1 LEKYVVIWFII
12 AFVLSCSLGYYQYYY
27 RVKKPTKVNFLLVI
41 IRSLVFFLLM
51 LVLLN
56 PSITKES
63 IINQKAKLSVLVD
76 NSSSITFFKKDSLVH
91 AILQNFKTHKKL
103 NKRFDIN
110 YYSFGNLFQQ
120 SDSFSFDENQTDIS
134 MPLERISKIQKN
146 ASNAIVLLSDGNQ
159 TIGNDYEYTSIK
171 DPVFPIVIGDT
182 TEYQDVKIAQI
193 NVNRYSFIN
202 NQFPIE
208 SILQYEGTQTIKLRY
223 SLENNGKIIFSE
235 RINFSEKNNSH
246 ILKTFIKATKEGTNF
261 FTSKIE
267 YLENEKNIVNNS
279 KNFSV
284 EVIDKQS
291 EVLIISSFYHPD
303 LGALKKAIESD
314 KQRKVTIKIVDNKN
328 IQLNKYQLVVLYQ
341 PNNKFNIII
350 DQLNSNKSS
359 FMLITGSKTDWL
371 FLNNKS
377 LGINKKNINQL
388 ENYTARFYN
397 GFLNFSQKNIGFENF
412 PPMIDYYG
420 ETTVSI
426 PHQTLLYQNI
436 NGFSSQNPLLA
447 TANHNNQKKVFLFG
461 EGLWKWR
468 SSSFLKNNS
477 FQYFDEFIGNLVQYA
492 SNKKIRNRLD
502 LDITSFYNAN
512 SSIQIGAFYVD
523 ENYRFDDR
531 ATILFTIK
539 NKNKNS
545 KKKKTFP
552 FSLSGSS
559 YQLELTSLEAGEYEY
574 TIEVDGQNIS
584 KKGTFKVNEFLVEE
598 QFTNANSYKL
608 ELLAQKTN
616 GKLYFE
622 DKHRL
627 VIDDLVTDNRFS
639 TIQKSKKTIDKLVN
653 WQWIMLLI
661 IGLLSLEWF
670 IRKYIGK
677 I

>member
-1 LEKYVVIWFII
+1 
-12 AFVLSCSLGYYQYYY
+12 
-27 RVKKPTKVNFLLVI
+27 
-41 IRSLVFFLLM
+41 M

-159 TIGNDYEYTSIK
+159 TIGNDYQYTSLK

-202 NQFPIE
+202 NQFPVE
-208 SILQYEGTQTIKLRY
+208 SILQYEGKQTIKLRY
-223 SLENNGKIIFSE
+223 SLENNGKIIFSK

-261 FTSKIE
+261 FTSKVE

-291 EVLIISSFYHPD
+291 EVLLISSFYHPD

-314 KQRKVTIKIVDNKN
+314 KQRKVIIKIVDDKKN
-328 IQLNKYQLVVLYQ
+328 QLTNYQLVVLYQ
-341 PNNKFNIII
+341 PNKKFNTIIN
-350 DQLNSNKSS
+350 QLNSSKSS
-359 FMLITGSKTDWL
+359 FMLITGSKTDWS

-388 ENYTARFYN
+388 ENYSARFHN
-397 GFLNFSQKNIGFENF
+397 GFLNFSQKNIDFENF
-412 PPMIDYYG
+412 PPLIDYYG

-436 NGFSSQNPLLA
+436 NGYNSQNPLLI
-447 TANHNNQKKVFLFG
+447 TANQNNQKKVFLFG

-468 SSSFLKNNS
+468 SSSFMKKNS
-477 FQYFDEFIGNLVQYA
+477 FQNFDEFIGNLIQYS

-502 LDITSFYNAN
+502 LDISSFYNAN

-523 ENYRFDDR
+523 ENYQFDDR
-531 ATILFTIK
+531 ATLLFTIK
-539 NKNKNS
+539 NKDSKNK
-545 KKKKTFP
+545 KIFP
-552 FSLSGSS
+552 FSLSGTS

-608 ELLAQKTN
+608 ELLAQKTA
-616 GKLYFE
+616 GKLYSE

-639 TIQKSKKTIDKLVN
+639 TIQKSKKSIDKLVN

>member
-1 LEKYVVIWFII
+1 MEKYSAIWFFI
-12 AFVLSCSLGYYQYYY
+12 AFVLSGSLGYYQYYY
-27 RVKKPTKVNFLLVI
+27 RVKKLTKVSFLLVI

-159 TIGNDYEYTSIK
+159 TIGNDYQYTSIK
-171 DPVFPIVIGDT
+171 DPVFPVVIGDT
-182 TEYQDVKIAQI
+182 TKYQDVKIAQI

-202 NQFPIE
+202 NQFPVE

-246 ILKTFIKATKEGTNF
+246 ILKTFIKASKEGTNF

-267 YLENEKNIVNNS
+267 YLENEKNVVNNS

-291 EVLIISSFYHPD
+291 EILIVSSFYHPD

-314 KQRKVTIKIVDNKN
+314 KQRKVTIRIVDNKN
-328 IQLNKYQLVVLYQ
+328 IQLNNYQLVVLYQ

-388 ENYTARFYN
+388 ENYSARFYN

-412 PPMIDYYG
+412 PPLIDYYG

-426 PHQTLLYQNI
+426 PHQTLLYQSI

-468 SSSFLKNNS
+468 SSSFLKNDS

-523 ENYRFDDR
+523 ENYQFDDR

-539 NKNKNS
+539 NKNS
-545 KKKKTFP
+545 KKKQTFP

-574 TIEVDGQNIS
+574 TIEVDGRNIS

-608 ELLAQKTN
+608 ELLAQKTA

-622 DKHRL
+622 DKYRL
-627 VIDDLVTDNRFS
+627 VIDDLTNDTRFS

-653 WQWIMLLI
+653 WQWLMLLI

>member
-1 LEKYVVIWFII
+1 MEKYVVIWFII

-27 RVKKPTKVNFLLVI
+27 RVKKLTKVSFLLVI

-51 LVLLN
+51 LVILN

-159 TIGNDYEYTSIK
+159 TIGNDYQYTSIK
-171 DPVFPIVIGDT
+171 DPVFPVVIGDT
-182 TEYQDVKIAQI
+182 TKYQDVKIAQI

-202 NQFPIE
+202 NQFPVE

-246 ILKTFIKATKEGTNF
+246 ILKTFIKASKEGTNL

-267 YLENEKNIVNNS
+267 YLENEKNVVNNS

-291 EVLIISSFYHPD
+291 EILIVSSFYHPD

-314 KQRKVTIKIVDNKN
+314 KQRKVTIRIVDNKN
-328 IQLNKYQLVVLYQ
+328 IQLNNYQLVVLYQ

-388 ENYTARFYN
+388 ENYSARFYN

-426 PHQTLLYQNI
+426 PHQTLLYQSI

-461 EGLWKWR
+461 EGIWKWR
-468 SSSFLKNNS
+468 SSSFLKNDS

-523 ENYRFDDR
+523 ENYQFDDR

-539 NKNKNS
+539 NKNS
-545 KKKKTFP
+545 KKKQTFP

-574 TIEVDGQNIS
+574 TIEVDGRNIS

-608 ELLAQKTN
+608 ELLAQKTA

-622 DKHRL
+622 DKYRL
-627 VIDDLVTDNRFS
+627 VIDDLTNDTRFS

-653 WQWIMLLI
+653 WQWLMLLI

>member
-1 LEKYVVIWFII
+1 MEKYSVIWFFI
-12 AFVLSCSLGYYQYYY
+12 AFVLSGSLGYYQYYY
-27 RVKKPTKVNFLLVI
+27 RVKKPTKVSFLLVI

-159 TIGNDYEYTSIK
+159 TIGNDYQYTSLK

-182 TEYQDVKIAQI
+182 TKYQDVKIAQI

-202 NQFPIE
+202 NQFPVE

-223 SLENNGKIIFSE
+223 SLENNGKVIFSK

-246 ILKTFIKATKEGTNF
+246 ILKTFIKASKEGTNF

-267 YLENEKNIVNNS
+267 YLENEKNVVNNS

-291 EVLIISSFYHPD
+291 EILIVSSFYHPD

-314 KQRKVTIKIVDNKN
+314 KQRKVTIKIVDNEN
-328 IQLNKYQLVVLYQ
+328 IQLNKYQLVVMYQ
-341 PNNKFNIII
+341 PNNKFNFII

-388 ENYTARFYN
+388 ENYSARFYN

-426 PHQTLLYQNI
+426 PHQTLLYQSI

-461 EGLWKWR
+461 EGIWKWR

-502 LDITSFYNAN
+502 LDITPYYNAN

-523 ENYRFDDR
+523 ENYQFDDR
-531 ATILFTIK
+531 ATLLFTIK
-539 NKNKNS
+539 NKDSKNK
-545 KKKKTFP
+545 KIFP
-552 FSLSGSS
+552 FSLSGTS

-584 KKGTFKVNEFLVEE
+584 KKGTFKVKEFLVEE
-598 QFTNANSYKL
+598 QFTNANSSKL
-608 ELLAQKTN
+608 ELLAQKTT

-639 TIQKSKKTIDKLVN
+639 TIQKSKKSIDKLVN

>member
-1 LEKYVVIWFII
+1 MEKYVVIWFII

-27 RVKKPTKVNFLLVI
+27 RVKKPTKVSFLLVI

-51 LVLLN
+51 LVILN

-159 TIGNDYEYTSIK
+159 TIGNDYQYTSIK
-171 DPVFPIVIGDT
+171 DPVFPVVIGDT
-182 TEYQDVKIAQI
+182 TKFQDVKIAQI

-202 NQFPIE
+202 NQFPVE

-246 ILKTFIKATKEGTNF
+246 ILKTFIKASKEGTNF

-267 YLENEKNIVNNS
+267 YLENEKNVVNNS

-291 EVLIISSFYHPD
+291 EILIVSSFYHPD

-314 KQRKVTIKIVDNKN
+314 KQRKVTIRIVDNKN
-328 IQLNKYQLVVLYQ
+328 IQLNNYQLVVLYQ

-388 ENYTARFYN
+388 ENYSARFYN

-426 PHQTLLYQNI
+426 PHQTLLYQSI

-461 EGLWKWR
+461 EGIWKWR
-468 SSSFLKNNS
+468 SSSFLKNDS

-523 ENYRFDDR
+523 ENYQFDDR

-539 NKNKNS
+539 NKNS
-545 KKKKTFP
+545 KKKQTFP

-574 TIEVDGQNIS
+574 TIEVDGRNIS

-608 ELLAQKTN
+608 ELLAQKTA

-622 DKHRL
+622 DKYRL
-627 VIDDLVTDNRFS
+627 VIDDLTNDTRFS

-653 WQWIMLLI
+653 WQWLMLLI

>member
-1 LEKYVVIWFII
+1 
-12 AFVLSCSLGYYQYYY
+12 
-27 RVKKPTKVNFLLVI
+27 
-41 IRSLVFFLLM
+41 M

-159 TIGNDYEYTSIK
+159 TIGNDYQYTSIK
-171 DPVFPIVIGDT
+171 DPIFPVVIGDT
-182 TEYQDVKIAQI
+182 TKFQDVKIAQI

-202 NQFPIE
+202 NQFPVE

-246 ILKTFIKATKEGTNF
+246 ILKTFIKASKEGTNF

-267 YLENEKNIVNNS
+267 YLENEKNVVNNS

-291 EVLIISSFYHPD
+291 EILIVSSFYHPD

-388 ENYTARFYN
+388 ENYSARFYN

-412 PPMIDYYG
+412 PPLIDYYG

-426 PHQTLLYQNI
+426 PHQTLLYQSI

-461 EGLWKWR
+461 EGIWKWR

-523 ENYRFDDR
+523 ENYQFDDR

-539 NKNKNS
+539 NKNS
-545 KKKKTFP
+545 KKKQTFP

-608 ELLAQKTN
+608 ELLAQKTA

-622 DKHRL
+622 DKYRL
-627 VIDDLVTDNRFS
+627 VIDDLTNDTRFS

-653 WQWIMLLI
+653 WQWLMLLI

>member
-1 LEKYVVIWFII
+1 MEKYSVIWFII

-56 PSITKES
+56 TSITKES

-159 TIGNDYEYTSIK
+159 TIGNDYQYTSLK

-202 NQFPIE
+202 NQFPVE

-223 SLENNGKIIFSE
+223 SLENNGKIIFSK

-261 FTSKIE
+261 FTSKVE

-291 EVLIISSFYHPD
+291 EVLLISSFYHPD

-350 DQLNSNKSS
+350 DQLNSSKSS

-388 ENYTARFYN
+388 ENYSARFYN

-426 PHQTLLYQNI
+426 PHQTLLYQSI

-461 EGLWKWR
+461 EGIWKWR

-502 LDITSFYNAN
+502 LDITPYYNAN

-523 ENYRFDDR
+523 ENYQFDDR
-531 ATILFTIK
+531 ATLLFTIK
-539 NKNKNS
+539 NKDSKNK
-545 KKKKTFP
+545 KIFP
-552 FSLSGSS
+552 FSLSGTS

-584 KKGTFKVNEFLVEE
+584 KKGTFKVKEFLVEE
-598 QFTNANSYKL
+598 QFTNANSSKL
-608 ELLAQKTN
+608 ELLAQKTT

-627 VIDDLVTDNRFS
+627 VINDLVTDNRFS
-639 TIQKSKKTIDKLVN
+639 TIQKSKKSIDKLVN

>member
-1 LEKYVVIWFII
+1 MEKYSAIWFFI
-12 AFVLSCSLGYYQYYY
+12 AFVLSGSLGYYQYYY
-27 RVKKPTKVNFLLVI
+27 RVKKLTKVSFLLVI

-146 ASNAIVLLSDGNQ
+146 ASNTIVLLSDGNQ
-159 TIGNDYEYTSIK
+159 TIGNDYQYTSIK
-171 DPVFPIVIGDT
+171 DPVFPVVIGDT
-182 TEYQDVKIAQI
+182 TKYQDVKIAQI

-202 NQFPIE
+202 NQFPVE

-246 ILKTFIKATKEGTNF
+246 ILKTFIKASKEGTNF

-267 YLENEKNIVNNS
+267 YLENEKNVVNNS

-291 EVLIISSFYHPD
+291 EILIVSSFYHPD

-314 KQRKVTIKIVDNKN
+314 KQRKVTIRIVDNKN
-328 IQLNKYQLVVLYQ
+328 IQLNNYQLVVLYQ

-388 ENYTARFYN
+388 ENYSARFYN
-397 GFLNFSQKNIGFENF
+397 GFLNFSQKNIGFENL

-426 PHQTLLYQNI
+426 PHQTLLYQSI
-436 NGFSSQNPLLA
+436 KGFSSQNPLLA

-468 SSSFLKNNS
+468 SSSFLKNDS

-502 LDITSFYNAN
+502 LDINSFYNAN

-523 ENYRFDDR
+523 ENYQFDDR

-539 NKNKNS
+539 NKNS
-545 KKKKTFP
+545 KKKQTFP

-574 TIEVDGQNIS
+574 TIEVDGRNIS

-608 ELLAQKTN
+608 ELLAQKTA

-622 DKHRL
+622 DKYRL
-627 VIDDLVTDNRFS
+627 VIDDLTNDTRFS

-653 WQWIMLLI
+653 WQWLMLLI

>member
-1 LEKYVVIWFII
+1 MEKYVVIWFII

-51 LVLLN
+51 LALLN

-182 TEYQDVKIAQI
+182 TKFQDVKIAQI

-303 LGALKKAIESD
+303 LGALKKAIESY

-539 NKNKNS
+539 NKNS

>member
-1 LEKYVVIWFII
+1 MEKYSAIWFFI
-12 AFVLSCSLGYYQYYY
+12 AFVLSGSLGYYQYYY
-27 RVKKPTKVNFLLVI
+27 RVKKLTKVSFLLVI

-159 TIGNDYEYTSIK
+159 TIGNDYQYTSIK
-171 DPVFPIVIGDT
+171 DPVFPVVIGDT
-182 TEYQDVKIAQI
+182 TKYQDVKIAQI

-202 NQFPIE
+202 NQFPVE

-246 ILKTFIKATKEGTNF
+246 ILKTFIKASKEGTNF

-267 YLENEKNIVNNS
+267 YLENEKNVVNNS

-291 EVLIISSFYHPD
+291 EILIVSSFYHPD

-314 KQRKVTIKIVDNKN
+314 KQRKVTIRIVDNKN
-328 IQLNKYQLVVLYQ
+328 IQLNNYQLVVLYQ

-388 ENYTARFYN
+388 ENYSARFYN
-397 GFLNFSQKNIGFENF
+397 GFLNFSQKNIGFENL

-426 PHQTLLYQNI
+426 PHQTLLYQSI

-523 ENYRFDDR
+523 ENYQFDDR

-539 NKNKNS
+539 NKNS
-545 KKKKTFP
+545 KKKQTFP

-574 TIEVDGQNIS
+574 TIKVDGQNIS

-608 ELLAQKTN
+608 ELLAQKTA

-622 DKHRL
+622 DKYRL
-627 VIDDLVTDNRFS
+627 VIDDLTNDTRFS

-653 WQWIMLLI
+653 WQWLMLLI

>member
-1 LEKYVVIWFII
+1 MEKYSVIWFFI
-12 AFVLSCSLGYYQYYY
+12 AFVLSGSLGYYQYYY
-27 RVKKPTKVNFLLVI
+27 RVKKLTKVSFLLVI
-41 IRSLVFFLLM
+41 IRSLVFFLLI
-51 LVLLN
+51 LLFLN

-63 IINQKAKLSVLVD
+63 IINQKAKLSILVD
-76 NSSSITFFKKDSLVH
+76 NSSSIRFFKKDSLVH

-134 MPLERISKIQKN
+134 MPLERIYKIQKN
-146 ASNAIVLLSDGNQ
+146 TSNAIVLLSDGNQ
-159 TIGNDYEYTSIK
+159 TIGNDYQYTSLK

-223 SLENNGKIIFSE
+223 SLENNGKIIFSK

-291 EVLIISSFYHPD
+291 EVLLISSFYHPD

-328 IQLNKYQLVVLYQ
+328 IQLNKYQLVVMYQ
-341 PNNKFNIII
+341 PNNKFNNII

-388 ENYTARFYN
+388 ENYSARFYN

-426 PHQTLLYQNI
+426 PHQTLLYQSI

-461 EGLWKWR
+461 EGIWKWR

-502 LDITSFYNAN
+502 LDIASFYNAN

-523 ENYRFDDR
+523 ENYQFDDR

-539 NKNKNS
+539 NKNS
-545 KKKKTFP
+545 KKKQTFP
-552 FSLSGSS
+552 FSLSGTS

-574 TIEVDGQNIS
+574 TIKVDEQNIS
-584 KKGTFKVNEFLVEE
+584 KKGTFKINEFLIEE
-598 QFTNANSYKL
+598 QFTNANSSKL
-608 ELLAQKTN
+608 DLLAQKTA

-622 DKHRL
+622 DKYRL
-627 VIDDLVTDNRFS
+627 VIDDLINDNRFS
-639 TIQKSKKTIDKLVN
+639 TIQKSKKIIDELVN
-653 WQWIMLLI
+653 WQWLTLLI

>member
-1 LEKYVVIWFII
+1 
-12 AFVLSCSLGYYQYYY
+12 
-27 RVKKPTKVNFLLVI
+27 
-41 IRSLVFFLLM
+41 M

-63 IINQKAKLSVLVD
+63 IINQKAKLSILVD

-159 TIGNDYEYTSIK
+159 TIGNDYQYTSIK
-171 DPVFPIVIGDT
+171 DPVFPVVIGDT
-182 TEYQDVKIAQI
+182 TKYQDVKIAQI

-202 NQFPIE
+202 NQFPVE

-246 ILKTFIKATKEGTNF
+246 ILKTFIKASKEGTNF

-267 YLENEKNIVNNS
+267 YLENEKNVVNNS

-291 EVLIISSFYHPD
+291 EILIVSSFYHPD

-314 KQRKVTIKIVDNKN
+314 KQRKVTIRIVDNKN
-328 IQLNKYQLVVLYQ
+328 IQLNNYQLVVLYQ

-388 ENYTARFYN
+388 ENYSARFYN
-397 GFLNFSQKNIGFENF
+397 GFLNFSQKNIGFENL

-426 PHQTLLYQNI
+426 PHQTLLYQSI

-468 SSSFLKNNS
+468 SSSFLKNDS

-502 LDITSFYNAN
+502 LDINSFYNAN

-523 ENYRFDDR
+523 ENYQFDDR

-539 NKNKNS
+539 NKNS
-545 KKKKTFP
+545 KKKQTFP

-574 TIEVDGQNIS
+574 TIEVDGRNIS

-608 ELLAQKTN
+608 ELLAQKTA

-622 DKHRL
+622 DKYRL
-627 VIDDLVTDNRFS
+627 VIDDLTNDTRFS

-653 WQWIMLLI
+653 WQWLMLLI

>member
-1 LEKYVVIWFII
+1 MEKYSAIWFFI
-12 AFVLSCSLGYYQYYY
+12 AFVLSGSLGYYQYYY
-27 RVKKPTKVNFLLVI
+27 RVKKLTKVSFLLVI

-91 AILQNFKTHKKL
+91 ALLQNFKTHKKL

-159 TIGNDYEYTSIK
+159 TIGNDYQYTSIK
-171 DPVFPIVIGDT
+171 DPVFPVVIGDT
-182 TEYQDVKIAQI
+182 TKYQDVKIAQI

-202 NQFPIE
+202 NQFPVE

-246 ILKTFIKATKEGTNF
+246 ILKTFIKASKEGTNF

-267 YLENEKNIVNNS
+267 YLENEKNVVNNS

-291 EVLIISSFYHPD
+291 EILIVSSFYHPD

-314 KQRKVTIKIVDNKN
+314 KQRKVTIRIVDNKN
-328 IQLNKYQLVVLYQ
+328 IQLNNYQLVVLYQ

-388 ENYTARFYN
+388 ENYSARFYN
-397 GFLNFSQKNIGFENF
+397 GFLNFSQKNIGFENL
-412 PPMIDYYG
+412 PPLIDYYG

-426 PHQTLLYQNI
+426 PHQTLLYQSI

-468 SSSFLKNNS
+468 SSSFLKNDS

-502 LDITSFYNAN
+502 LDINSFYNAN

-523 ENYRFDDR
+523 ENYQFDDR

-539 NKNKNS
+539 NKNS
-545 KKKKTFP
+545 KKKQTFP

-574 TIEVDGQNIS
+574 TIEVDGRNIS

-608 ELLAQKTN
+608 ELLAQKTA

-622 DKHRL
+622 DKYRL
-627 VIDDLVTDNRFS
+627 VIDDLTNDTRFS

-653 WQWIMLLI
+653 WQWLMLLI

>member
-1 LEKYVVIWFII
+1 MEKYSAIWFFI
-12 AFVLSCSLGYYQYYY
+12 AFVLSGSLGYYQYYY
-27 RVKKPTKVNFLLVI
+27 RVKKLTKVSFLLVI

-110 YYSFGNLFQQ
+110 YYSFGDLFQQ

-159 TIGNDYEYTSIK
+159 TIGNDYQYTSIK
-171 DPVFPIVIGDT
+171 DPIFPVVIGDT
-182 TEYQDVKIAQI
+182 TKFQDVKIAQI

-202 NQFPIE
+202 NQFPVE

-246 ILKTFIKATKEGTNF
+246 ILKTFIKASKEGTNF

-291 EVLIISSFYHPD
+291 EILIVSSFYHPD
-303 LGALKKAIESD
+303 LGALKKSIESD
-314 KQRKVTIKIVDNKN
+314 KQRKVTIRIVDNKN
-328 IQLNKYQLVVLYQ
+328 IQLNNYQLVVLYQ

-388 ENYTARFYN
+388 ENYSARFYN

-412 PPMIDYYG
+412 PPLIDYYG

-426 PHQTLLYQNI
+426 PHQTLLYQSI

-461 EGLWKWR
+461 EGIWKWR
-468 SSSFLKNNS
+468 SSSFLKNDS

-523 ENYRFDDR
+523 ENYQFDDR

-539 NKNKNS
+539 NKNS
-545 KKKKTFP
+545 KKKQTFP

-574 TIEVDGQNIS
+574 TIEVDGRNIS

-608 ELLAQKTN
+608 ELLAQKTA

-622 DKHRL
+622 DKYRL
-627 VIDDLVTDNRFS
+627 VIDDLTNDTRFS

-653 WQWIMLLI
+653 WQWLMLLI

>member
-1 LEKYVVIWFII
+1 
-12 AFVLSCSLGYYQYYY
+12 
-27 RVKKPTKVNFLLVI
+27 
-41 IRSLVFFLLM
+41 M

-56 PSITKES
+56 PSIAKKTL
-63 IINQKAKLSVLVD
+63 INQKVKLSVLVD

-159 TIGNDYEYTSIK
+159 TIGNDYQYTSLK
-171 DPVFPIVIGDT
+171 DPVFSIVIGDT

-202 NQFPIE
+202 NQFPVE

-223 SLENNGKIIFSE
+223 SLENNGKIIFSKL
-235 RINFSEKNNSH
+235 INFSEKNNSH

-291 EVLIISSFYHPD
+291 EILIISSFYHPD

-328 IQLNKYQLVVLYQ
+328 IQLNKYQLVILYQ

-359 FMLITGSKTDWL
+359 FMLITGSKTDWS

-377 LGINKKNINQL
+377 LGFNKKNINQL
-388 ENYTARFYN
+388 ENYSARFYN

-420 ETTVSI
+420 ETTISI
-426 PHQTLLYQNI
+426 PHQTLLYQSI

-461 EGLWKWR
+461 EGIWKWR

-523 ENYRFDDR
+523 ENYQFDDR

-539 NKNKNS
+539 NKNS
-545 KKKKTFP
+545 KKKQTFP

-608 ELLAQKTN
+608 ELLAQKTA

-622 DKHRL
+622 DKYRL
-627 VIDDLVTDNRFS
+627 VIDDLINDTRFS
-639 TIQKSKKTIDKLVN
+639 TIKKSKKSIDKLVN
-653 WQWIMLLI
+653 WQWLMLLI

>member
-1 LEKYVVIWFII
+1 MEKYSAIWFFI
-12 AFVLSCSLGYYQYYY
+12 AFVLSGSLGYYQYYY
-27 RVKKPTKVNFLLVI
+27 RVKKPTKVSFLLVI

-159 TIGNDYEYTSIK
+159 TIGNDYQYTSIK
-171 DPVFPIVIGDT
+171 DPVFPVVIGDT
-182 TEYQDVKIAQI
+182 TKFQDVKIAQI

-202 NQFPIE
+202 NQFPVE

-223 SLENNGKIIFSE
+223 SLENNGKIIFSKL
-235 RINFSEKNNSH
+235 INFSEKNNSH

-267 YLENEKNIVNNS
+267 YLENEKNVVNNS

-291 EVLIISSFYHPD
+291 EILIVSSFYHPD

-314 KQRKVTIKIVDNKN
+314 KQRKVTIRIVDNKN
-328 IQLNKYQLVVLYQ
+328 IQLNNYQLVVLYQ

-388 ENYTARFYN
+388 ENYSARFYN

-412 PPMIDYYG
+412 PPLIDYYG

-426 PHQTLLYQNI
+426 PHQTLLYQSI

-461 EGLWKWR
+461 EGIWKWR

-523 ENYRFDDR
+523 ENYQFDDR

-539 NKNKNS
+539 NKNS
-545 KKKKTFP
+545 KKKQTFP

-608 ELLAQKTN
+608 ELLAQKTA

-622 DKHRL
+622 DKYRL
-627 VIDDLVTDNRFS
+627 VIDDLTNDTRFS

-653 WQWIMLLI
+653 WQWLMLLI

>member
-1 LEKYVVIWFII
+1 MEKYVVIWFII

-27 RVKKPTKVNFLLVI
+27 RVKKPTKVSFLLVI

-51 LVLLN
+51 LVILN

-159 TIGNDYEYTSIK
+159 TIGNDYQYTSIK
-171 DPVFPIVIGDT
+171 DPVFPVVIGDT
-182 TEYQDVKIAQI
+182 TKFQDVKIAQI

-202 NQFPIE
+202 NQFPVE

-246 ILKTFIKATKEGTNF
+246 ILKTFIKASKEGTNL

-267 YLENEKNIVNNS
+267 YLENEKNVVNNS

-291 EVLIISSFYHPD
+291 EILIVSSFYHPD

-314 KQRKVTIKIVDNKN
+314 KQRKVTIRIVDNKN
-328 IQLNKYQLVVLYQ
+328 IQLNNYQLVVLYQ

-388 ENYTARFYN
+388 ENYSARFYN
-397 GFLNFSQKNIGFENF
+397 GFLNFSQKNIGFENS
-412 PPMIDYYG
+412 PPLIDYYG

-426 PHQTLLYQNI
+426 PHQTLLYQSI

-468 SSSFLKNNS
+468 SSSFLKNDS

-502 LDITSFYNAN
+502 LDISSSYNAN

-523 ENYRFDDR
+523 ENYQFDDR

-539 NKNKNS
+539 NKKSKN
-545 KKKKTFP
+545 KKTFP
-552 FSLSGSS
+552 FSLSGTS
-559 YQLELTSLEAGEYEY
+559 YQLELTSLEVGEYEY
-574 TIEVDGQNIS
+574 TIKVDQQNIS
-584 KKGTFKVNEFLVEE
+584 KKGTFKINEFLIEE
-598 QFTNANSYKL
+598 QFTNANSNKL
-608 ELLAQKTN
+608 DLLAQKTA

-622 DKHRL
+622 DKYRL
-627 VIDDLVTDNRFS
+627 VIDDLINDNRFS
-639 TIQKSKKTIDKLVN
+639 TIQKSKKIIDELVN
-653 WQWIMLLI
+653 WQWLMLLI

>member
-1 LEKYVVIWFII
+1 MEKYSAIWFFI
-12 AFVLSCSLGYYQYYY
+12 AFVLSGSLGYYQYYY
-27 RVKKPTKVNFLLVI
+27 RVKKLTKVSFLLVI

-159 TIGNDYEYTSIK
+159 TIGNDYQYTSIK
-171 DPVFPIVIGDT
+171 DPVFPVVIGDT
-182 TEYQDVKIAQI
+182 TKYQDVKIAQI

-202 NQFPIE
+202 NQFPVE

-246 ILKTFIKATKEGTNF
+246 ILKTFIKASKEGTNF

-267 YLENEKNIVNNS
+267 YLENEKNVVNNS

-291 EVLIISSFYHPD
+291 EILIVSSFYHPD

-314 KQRKVTIKIVDNKN
+314 KQRKVTIRIVDNKN
-328 IQLNKYQLVVLYQ
+328 IQLNNYQLVVLYQ

-388 ENYTARFYN
+388 ENYSARFYN
-397 GFLNFSQKNIGFENF
+397 GFLNFSQKNIGFENL

-426 PHQTLLYQNI
+426 PHQTLLYQSI

-468 SSSFLKNNS
+468 SSSFLKNDS

-502 LDITSFYNAN
+502 LDINSFYNAN

-523 ENYRFDDR
+523 ENYQFDDR

-539 NKNKNS
+539 NKNS
-545 KKKKTFP
+545 KKKQTFP

-574 TIEVDGQNIS
+574 TIEVDGRNIS
-584 KKGTFKVNEFLVEE
+584 KKGIFKVNEFLVEE

-608 ELLAQKTN
+608 ELLAQKTA

-622 DKHRL
+622 DKYRL
-627 VIDDLVTDNRFS
+627 VIDDLTNDTRFS

-653 WQWIMLLI
+653 WQWLMLLI

>member
-1 LEKYVVIWFII
+1 MEKYSAIWFFI
-12 AFVLSCSLGYYQYYY
+12 AFVLSGSLGYYQYYY
-27 RVKKPTKVNFLLVI
+27 RVRNSKKVSFLLVI

-51 LVLLN
+51 LVILN

-159 TIGNDYEYTSIK
+159 TIGNDYQYTSIK
-171 DPVFPIVIGDT
+171 DPVFPVVIGDT
-182 TEYQDVKIAQI
+182 TKFQDVKIAQI

-202 NQFPIE
+202 NQFPVE

-246 ILKTFIKATKEGTNF
+246 ILKTFIKASKEGTNL

-267 YLENEKNIVNNS
+267 YLENEKNVVNNS

-291 EVLIISSFYHPD
+291 EILIVSSFYHPD

-314 KQRKVTIKIVDNKN
+314 KQRKVTIRIVDNKN
-328 IQLNKYQLVVLYQ
+328 IQLNNYQLVVLYQ

-388 ENYTARFYN
+388 ENYSARFYN
-397 GFLNFSQKNIGFENF
+397 GFLNFSQKNIGFENS
-412 PPMIDYYG
+412 PPLIDYYG

-426 PHQTLLYQNI
+426 PHQTLLYQSI

-468 SSSFLKNNS
+468 SSSFLKNDS

-523 ENYRFDDR
+523 ENYQFDDR

-539 NKNKNS
+539 NKNS
-545 KKKKTFP
+545 KKKQTFP

-574 TIEVDGQNIS
+574 TIEVDGRNIS

-608 ELLAQKTN
+608 ELLAQKTA

-622 DKHRL
+622 DKYRL
-627 VIDDLVTDNRFS
+627 VIDDLTNDTRFS

-653 WQWIMLLI
+653 WQWLMLLI

>member
-1 LEKYVVIWFII
+1 LEKYSAIWFFI
-12 AFVLSCSLGYYQYYY
+12 AFVLSGSLGYYQYYY
-27 RVKKPTKVNFLLVI
+27 RVKKLTKFSFLLVI

-159 TIGNDYEYTSIK
+159 TIGNDYQYTSIK
-171 DPVFPIVIGDT
+171 DPVFPVVIGDT
-182 TEYQDVKIAQI
+182 TKYQDVKIAQI

-202 NQFPIE
+202 NQFPVE

-223 SLENNGKIIFSE
+223 SLENNGKVIFSK

-246 ILKTFIKATKEGTNF
+246 ILKTFIKASKEGTNF

-267 YLENEKNIVNNS
+267 YLENEKNVVNNS

-291 EVLIISSFYHPD
+291 EILIVSSFYHPD

-314 KQRKVTIKIVDNKN
+314 KQRKVTIRIVDNKN
-328 IQLNKYQLVVLYQ
+328 IQLNNYQLVVLYQ

-388 ENYTARFYN
+388 ENYSARFYN
-397 GFLNFSQKNIGFENF
+397 GFLNFSQKNIGFENL

-426 PHQTLLYQNI
+426 PHQTLLYQSI

-468 SSSFLKNNS
+468 SSSFLKNDS

-502 LDITSFYNAN
+502 LDINSFYNAN

-523 ENYRFDDR
+523 ENYQFDDR

-539 NKNKNS
+539 NKNS
-545 KKKKTFP
+545 KKKQTFP

-574 TIEVDGQNIS
+574 TIEVDGRNIS

-608 ELLAQKTN
+608 ELLAQKTA

-622 DKHRL
+622 DKYRL
-627 VIDDLVTDNRFS
+627 VIDDLTNDTRFS

-653 WQWIMLLI
+653 WQWLMLLI

>member
-1 LEKYVVIWFII
+1 MEKYSVIWFII

-27 RVKKPTKVNFLLVI
+27 RVKKLTKVNFLLVI

-56 PSITKES
+56 TSITKES

-103 NKRFDIN
+103 NKQFDIN

-146 ASNAIVLLSDGNQ
+146 TSNAIVLLSDGNQ
-159 TIGNDYEYTSIK
+159 TIGNDYQYTSLK

-202 NQFPIE
+202 NQFPVE

-223 SLENNGKIIFSE
+223 SLENNGKIIFSK
-235 RINFSEKNNSH
+235 RINFSKKNSSH

-291 EVLIISSFYHPD
+291 EVLLISSFYHPD

-314 KQRKVTIKIVDNKN
+314 KQRKVTIKIVDNEN
-328 IQLNKYQLVVLYQ
+328 IQLNKYQLVVMYQ
-341 PNNKFNIII
+341 PNNKFNFII

-388 ENYTARFYN
+388 ENYSARFYN

-426 PHQTLLYQNI
+426 PHQTLLYQSI

-461 EGLWKWR
+461 EGIWKWK
-468 SSSFLKNNS
+468 SSSFLKNDS

-502 LDITSFYNAN
+502 LDITPYYNAN

-523 ENYRFDDR
+523 ENYQFDDR
-531 ATILFTIK
+531 ATLLFTIK
-539 NKNKNS
+539 NKDSKNK
-545 KKKKTFP
+545 KIFP
-552 FSLSGSS
+552 FSLSGTS

-584 KKGTFKVNEFLVEE
+584 KKGTFKVKEFLVEE
-598 QFTNANSYKL
+598 QFTNANSSKL
-608 ELLAQKTN
+608 ELLAQKTT

-639 TIQKSKKTIDKLVN
+639 TIQKSKKSIDKLVN

>member
-1 LEKYVVIWFII
+1 MEKYSAIWFFI
-12 AFVLSCSLGYYQYYY
+12 AFVLSGSLGYYQYYY
-27 RVKKPTKVNFLLVI
+27 RVKKLTKVSFLLVI

-159 TIGNDYEYTSIK
+159 TIGNDYQYTSIK
-171 DPVFPIVIGDT
+171 DPVFPVVIGDT
-182 TEYQDVKIAQI
+182 TKYQDVKIAQI

-202 NQFPIE
+202 NQFPVE

-246 ILKTFIKATKEGTNF
+246 ILKTFIKASKEGTNF

-267 YLENEKNIVNNS
+267 YLENEKNVVNNS

-291 EVLIISSFYHPD
+291 EILIVSSFYHPD

-314 KQRKVTIKIVDNKN
+314 KQRKVTIRIVDDKN
-328 IQLNKYQLVVLYQ
+328 IQLNNYQLVVLYQ

-388 ENYTARFYN
+388 ENYSASFYN
-397 GFLNFSQKNIGFENF
+397 GFLNFSQKNIGFENL

-426 PHQTLLYQNI
+426 PHQTLLYQSI

-468 SSSFLKNNS
+468 SSSFLKNDS

-502 LDITSFYNAN
+502 LDINSFYNAN

-523 ENYRFDDR
+523 ENYQFDDR

-539 NKNKNS
+539 NKNS
-545 KKKKTFP
+545 KKKQTFP

-574 TIEVDGQNIS
+574 TIEVDGRNIS

-608 ELLAQKTN
+608 ELLAQKTA

-622 DKHRL
+622 DKYRL
-627 VIDDLVTDNRFS
+627 VIDDLTNDTRFS

-653 WQWIMLLI
+653 WQWLMLLI

>member
-1 LEKYVVIWFII
+1 MEKYSAIWFFI
-12 AFVLSCSLGYYQYYY
+12 AFVLSGSLGYYQYYY
-27 RVKKPTKVNFLLVI
+27 RVKKLTKVSFLLVI

-171 DPVFPIVIGDT
+171 DPVFPVVIGDT
-182 TEYQDVKIAQI
+182 TKYQDVKIAQI

-202 NQFPIE
+202 NQFPVE

-246 ILKTFIKATKEGTNF
+246 ILKTFIKASKEGTNF

-267 YLENEKNIVNNS
+267 YLENEKNVVNNS

-291 EVLIISSFYHPD
+291 EILIVSSFYHPD

-314 KQRKVTIKIVDNKN
+314 KQRKVTIRIVDNKN
-328 IQLNKYQLVVLYQ
+328 IQLNNYQLVVLYQ

-388 ENYTARFYN
+388 ENYSARFYN
-397 GFLNFSQKNIGFENF
+397 GFLNFSQKNIGFENL

-426 PHQTLLYQNI
+426 PHQTLLYQSI

-468 SSSFLKNNS
+468 SSSFLKNDS

-502 LDITSFYNAN
+502 LDINSFYNAN

-523 ENYRFDDR
+523 ENYQFDDR

-539 NKNKNS
+539 NKNS
-545 KKKKTFP
+545 KKKQTFP

-574 TIEVDGQNIS
+574 TIEVDGRNIS

-608 ELLAQKTN
+608 ELLAQKTA

-622 DKHRL
+622 DKYRL
-627 VIDDLVTDNRFS
+627 VIDDLTNDTRFS

-653 WQWIMLLI
+653 WQWLMLLI

>member
-1 LEKYVVIWFII
+1 MEKYVVIWFII

-27 RVKKPTKVNFLLVI
+27 RVKKPTKVSFLLVI

-159 TIGNDYEYTSIK
+159 TIGNDYQYTSIK
-171 DPVFPIVIGDT
+171 DPVFPVVIGDT
-182 TEYQDVKIAQI
+182 TKFQDVKIAQI

-202 NQFPIE
+202 NQFPVE

-246 ILKTFIKATKEGTNF
+246 ILKTFIKASKEGTNF

-267 YLENEKNIVNNS
+267 YLENEKNVVNNS

-291 EVLIISSFYHPD
+291 EILIVSSFYHPD

-314 KQRKVTIKIVDNKN
+314 KQRKVTIRIVDNKN
-328 IQLNKYQLVVLYQ
+328 IQLNNYQLVVLYQ

-388 ENYTARFYN
+388 ENYSARFYN

-412 PPMIDYYG
+412 PPLIDYYG

-426 PHQTLLYQNI
+426 PHQTLLYQSI

-468 SSSFLKNNS
+468 SSSFLKNDS

-523 ENYRFDDR
+523 ENYQFDDR

-539 NKNKNS
+539 NKNS
-545 KKKKTFP
+545 KKKQTFP

-608 ELLAQKTN
+608 ELLAQKTA

-622 DKHRL
+622 DKYRL
-627 VIDDLVTDNRFS
+627 VIDDLTNDTRFS

-653 WQWIMLLI
+653 WQWLMLLI

>member
-1 LEKYVVIWFII
+1 
-12 AFVLSCSLGYYQYYY
+12 
-27 RVKKPTKVNFLLVI
+27 
-41 IRSLVFFLLM
+41 M

-159 TIGNDYEYTSIK
+159 TIGNDYQYTSIK
-171 DPVFPIVIGDT
+171 DPIFPVVIGDT
-182 TEYQDVKIAQI
+182 TKYQDVKIAQI

-202 NQFPIE
+202 NQFPVE

-246 ILKTFIKATKEGTNF
+246 ILKTFIKASKEGTNF

-267 YLENEKNIVNNS
+267 YLENEKNVVNNS

-291 EVLIISSFYHPD
+291 EILIVSSFYHPD

-314 KQRKVTIKIVDNKN
+314 KQRKVTIRIVDNKN
-328 IQLNKYQLVVLYQ
+328 IQLNNYQLVVLYQ

-388 ENYTARFYN
+388 ENYSARFYN
-397 GFLNFSQKNIGFENF
+397 GFLNFSQKNIGFENL

-426 PHQTLLYQNI
+426 PHQTLLYQSI

-523 ENYRFDDR
+523 ENYQFDDR

-539 NKNKNS
+539 NKNS
-545 KKKKTFP
+545 KKKQTFP

-574 TIEVDGQNIS
+574 TIEVDGRNIS

-608 ELLAQKTN
+608 ELLAQKTA

-622 DKHRL
+622 DKYRL
-627 VIDDLVTDNRFS
+627 VIDDLTNDTRFS

-653 WQWIMLLI
+653 WQWLMLLI

>member
-1 LEKYVVIWFII
+1 MEKYSVIWFFI
-12 AFVLSCSLGYYQYYY
+12 AFVLSGSLGYYQYYY
-27 RVKKPTKVNFLLVI
+27 RVKKLTKVSFLLVI
-41 IRSLVFFLLM
+41 IRSLVFFLLI
-51 LVLLN
+51 LLFLN

-63 IINQKAKLSVLVD
+63 IINQKAKLSILVD
-76 NSSSITFFKKDSLVH
+76 NSSSIRFFKKDSLVH

-134 MPLERISKIQKN
+134 MPLERIYKIQKN
-146 ASNAIVLLSDGNQ
+146 TSNAIVLLSDGNQ
-159 TIGNDYEYTSIK
+159 TIGNDYQYTSLK

-223 SLENNGKIIFSE
+223 SLENNGKIIFSK

-291 EVLIISSFYHPD
+291 EVLLISSFYHPD

-328 IQLNKYQLVVLYQ
+328 IQLNKYQLVVMYQ
-341 PNNKFNIII
+341 PNNKFNNII

-388 ENYTARFYN
+388 ENYSARFYN

-426 PHQTLLYQNI
+426 PHQTLLYQSI

-461 EGLWKWR
+461 EGIWKWR

-502 LDITSFYNAN
+502 LDITPYYNAN

-523 ENYRFDDR
+523 ENYQFDDR
-531 ATILFTIK
+531 ATLLFTIK
-539 NKNKNS
+539 NKDSKNK
-545 KKKKTFP
+545 KIFP
-552 FSLSGSS
+552 FSLSGTS

-584 KKGTFKVNEFLVEE
+584 KKGTFKVNEFLIEE
-598 QFTNANSYKL
+598 QFTNANSSKL
-608 ELLAQKTN
+608 ELLAQKTA

-622 DKHRL
+622 DKYRL
-627 VIDDLVTDNRFS
+627 VIDDLVTDNRFT

>member
-1 LEKYVVIWFII
+1 MEKYAVIWFII

-159 TIGNDYEYTSIK
+159 TIGNDYQYTSLK
-171 DPVFPIVIGDT
+171 DPVFPIIIGDT

-202 NQFPIE
+202 NQFPVE

-223 SLENNGKIIFSE
+223 SLENNGKIIFSK

-261 FTSKIE
+261 FTSKVE

-350 DQLNSNKSS
+350 DQLNSSKSS

-388 ENYTARFYN
+388 ENYSARFYN

-426 PHQTLLYQNI
+426 PHQTLLYQSI

-461 EGLWKWR
+461 EGIWKWR

-502 LDITSFYNAN
+502 LDITPYYNAN

-523 ENYRFDDR
+523 ENYQFDDR
-531 ATILFTIK
+531 ATLLFTIK
-539 NKNKNS
+539 NKDSKNK
-545 KKKKTFP
+545 KIFP
-552 FSLSGSS
+552 FSLSGTS

-584 KKGTFKVNEFLVEE
+584 KKGTFKVKEFLVEE
-598 QFTNANSYKL
+598 QFTNANSSKL
-608 ELLAQKTN
+608 ELLAQKTT

-627 VIDDLVTDNRFS
+627 VINDLVTDNRFS
-639 TIQKSKKTIDKLVN
+639 TIQKSKKSIDKLVN

>member
-1 LEKYVVIWFII
+1 
-12 AFVLSCSLGYYQYYY
+12 
-27 RVKKPTKVNFLLVI
+27 
-41 IRSLVFFLLM
+41 M

-159 TIGNDYEYTSIK
+159 TIGNDYQYTSIK
-171 DPVFPIVIGDT
+171 DPVFPVVIGDT
-182 TEYQDVKIAQI
+182 TKYQDVKIAQI

-202 NQFPIE
+202 NQFPVE

-246 ILKTFIKATKEGTNF
+246 ILKTFIKASKEGTNF

-267 YLENEKNIVNNS
+267 YLENEKNVVNNS

-291 EVLIISSFYHPD
+291 EILIVSSFYHPD

-314 KQRKVTIKIVDNKN
+314 KQRKVTIRIVDNKN
-328 IQLNKYQLVVLYQ
+328 IQLNNYQLVVLYQ

-388 ENYTARFYN
+388 ENYSARFYN
-397 GFLNFSQKNIGFENF
+397 GFLNFSQKNIGFENL

-426 PHQTLLYQNI
+426 PHQTLLYQSI

-468 SSSFLKNNS
+468 SSSFLKNDS

-502 LDITSFYNAN
+502 LDINSFYNAN

-523 ENYRFDDR
+523 ENYQFDDR

-539 NKNKNS
+539 NKNS
-545 KKKKTFP
+545 KKKQTFP

-574 TIEVDGQNIS
+574 TIEVDGRNIS
-584 KKGTFKVNEFLVEE
+584 KKGIFKVNEFLVEE

-608 ELLAQKTN
+608 ELLAQKTA

-622 DKHRL
+622 DKYRL
-627 VIDDLVTDNRFS
+627 VIDDLTNDTRFS

-653 WQWIMLLI
+653 WQWLMLLI

>member
-1 LEKYVVIWFII
+1 LEKYSVIWFFI
-12 AFVLSCSLGYYQYYY
+12 AFVLSGSLGYYQYYY
-27 RVKKPTKVNFLLVI
+27 RVKKLTKVSFLLVI
-41 IRSLVFFLLM
+41 IRSLVFFLLI
-51 LVLLN
+51 LLFLN

-63 IINQKAKLSVLVD
+63 IINQKAKLSILVD
-76 NSSSITFFKKDSLVH
+76 NSSSIRFFKKDSLVH

-134 MPLERISKIQKN
+134 MPLERIYKIQKN
-146 ASNAIVLLSDGNQ
+146 TSNAIVLLSDGNQ
-159 TIGNDYEYTSIK
+159 TIGNDYQYTSLK

-223 SLENNGKIIFSE
+223 SLENNGKIIFSK

-291 EVLIISSFYHPD
+291 EVLLISSFYHPD

-328 IQLNKYQLVVLYQ
+328 IQLNKYQLVVMYQ
-341 PNNKFNIII
+341 PNNKFNNII

-388 ENYTARFYN
+388 ENYSARFYN

-426 PHQTLLYQNI
+426 PHQTLLYQSI

-461 EGLWKWR
+461 EGIWKWR

-502 LDITSFYNAN
+502 LDITPYYNAN

-523 ENYRFDDR
+523 ENYQFDDR
-531 ATILFTIK
+531 ATLLFTIK
-539 NKNKNS
+539 NKDSKNK
-545 KKKKTFP
+545 KIFP
-552 FSLSGSS
+552 FSLSGTS

-584 KKGTFKVNEFLVEE
+584 KKGTFKVNEFLIEE
-598 QFTNANSYKL
+598 QFTNANSSKL
-608 ELLAQKTN
+608 ELLAQKTA

-622 DKHRL
+622 DKYRL
-627 VIDDLVTDNRFS
+627 VIDDLVTDNRFT

>member
-1 LEKYVVIWFII
+1 
-12 AFVLSCSLGYYQYYY
+12 
-27 RVKKPTKVNFLLVI
+27 
-41 IRSLVFFLLM
+41 M

-159 TIGNDYEYTSIK
+159 TIGNDYQYTSIK
-171 DPVFPIVIGDT
+171 DPVFPVVIGDT
-182 TEYQDVKIAQI
+182 TKYQDVKIAQI

-202 NQFPIE
+202 NQFPVE

-246 ILKTFIKATKEGTNF
+246 ILKTFIKASKEGTNF

-267 YLENEKNIVNNS
+267 YLENEKNVVNNS

-291 EVLIISSFYHPD
+291 EILIVSSFYHPD

-314 KQRKVTIKIVDNKN
+314 KQRKVTIRIVDNKN
-328 IQLNKYQLVVLYQ
+328 IQLNNYQLVVLYQ

-388 ENYTARFYN
+388 ENYSARFYN
-397 GFLNFSQKNIGFENF
+397 GFLNFSQKNIGFENL

-426 PHQTLLYQNI
+426 PHQTLLYQSI

-468 SSSFLKNNS
+468 SSSFLKNDS

-502 LDITSFYNAN
+502 LDINSFYNAN

-523 ENYRFDDR
+523 ENYQFDDR

-539 NKNKNS
+539 NKNS
-545 KKKKTFP
+545 KKKQTFP

-574 TIEVDGQNIS
+574 TIEVDGRNIS

-608 ELLAQKTN
+608 ELLAQKTA

-622 DKHRL
+622 DKYRL
-627 VIDDLVTDNRFS
+627 LIDDLTNDTRFS

-653 WQWIMLLI
+653 WQWLMLLI

>member
-1 LEKYVVIWFII
+1 
-12 AFVLSCSLGYYQYYY
+12 
-27 RVKKPTKVNFLLVI
+27 
-41 IRSLVFFLLM
+41 M

-159 TIGNDYEYTSIK
+159 TIGNDYQYTSIK
-171 DPVFPIVIGDT
+171 DPVFPVVIGDT
-182 TEYQDVKIAQI
+182 TKYQDVKIAQI

-202 NQFPIE
+202 NQFPVE

-223 SLENNGKIIFSE
+223 SIENNGKIIFSE

-246 ILKTFIKATKEGTNF
+246 ILKTFIKASKEGTNF

-267 YLENEKNIVNNS
+267 YLENEKNVVNNS

-291 EVLIISSFYHPD
+291 EILIVSSFYHPD

-314 KQRKVTIKIVDNKN
+314 KQRKVTIRIVDNKN
-328 IQLNKYQLVVLYQ
+328 IQLNNYQLVVLYQ

-388 ENYTARFYN
+388 ENYSARFYN
-397 GFLNFSQKNIGFENF
+397 GFLNFSQKNIGFENL

-426 PHQTLLYQNI
+426 PHQTLLYQSI

-468 SSSFLKNNS
+468 SSSFLKNDS

-502 LDITSFYNAN
+502 LDINSFYNAN

-523 ENYRFDDR
+523 ENYQFDDR

-539 NKNKNS
+539 NKNS
-545 KKKKTFP
+545 KKKQTFP

-574 TIEVDGQNIS
+574 TIEVDGRNIS

-608 ELLAQKTN
+608 ELLAQKTA

-622 DKHRL
+622 DKYRL
-627 VIDDLVTDNRFS
+627 VIDDLTNDTRFS

-653 WQWIMLLI
+653 WQWLMLLI

>member
-1 LEKYVVIWFII
+1 MEKYSVIWFFI
-12 AFVLSCSLGYYQYYY
+12 AFVLSGSLGYYQYYY
-27 RVKKPTKVNFLLVI
+27 RVKKPTKVSFLLVI

-159 TIGNDYEYTSIK
+159 TIGNDYQYTSLK

-182 TEYQDVKIAQI
+182 TKYQDVKIAQI

-202 NQFPIE
+202 NQFPVE

-223 SLENNGKIIFSE
+223 SLENNGKIIFSK

-261 FTSKIE
+261 FTSKVE

-291 EVLIISSFYHPD
+291 EVLLISSFYHPD

-426 PHQTLLYQNI
+426 PHQTLLYQSI

-461 EGLWKWR
+461 EGIWKWR

-502 LDITSFYNAN
+502 LDISSFYNAN

-523 ENYRFDDR
+523 ENYQFDDR

-539 NKNKNS
+539 NKNS
-545 KKKKTFP
+545 KKKQTFP

-608 ELLAQKTN
+608 ELLAQKTA

-622 DKHRL
+622 DKYRL
-627 VIDDLVTDNRFS
+627 VIDDLTNDTRFS

-653 WQWIMLLI
+653 WQWLMLLI

>member
-1 LEKYVVIWFII
+1 MEKYVAIWFFI
-12 AFVLSCSLGYYQYYY
+12 AFVLSGSLGYYQYYY
-27 RVKKPTKVNFLLVI
+27 RVKKLTKFSFLLVI

-159 TIGNDYEYTSIK
+159 TIGNDYQYTSIK
-171 DPVFPIVIGDT
+171 DPVFPVVIGDT
-182 TEYQDVKIAQI
+182 TKYQDVKIAQI

-202 NQFPIE
+202 NQFPVE

-246 ILKTFIKATKEGTNF
+246 ILKTFIKASKEGTNF

-267 YLENEKNIVNNS
+267 YLENEKNVVNNS

-291 EVLIISSFYHPD
+291 EILIVSSFYHPD

-314 KQRKVTIKIVDNKN
+314 KQRKVTIRIVDNKN
-328 IQLNKYQLVVLYQ
+328 IQLNNYQLVVLYQ

-388 ENYTARFYN
+388 ENYSARFYN
-397 GFLNFSQKNIGFENF
+397 GFLNFSQKNIGFENL

-426 PHQTLLYQNI
+426 PHQTLLYQSI

-468 SSSFLKNNS
+468 SSSFLKNDS

-502 LDITSFYNAN
+502 LDINSFYNAN

-523 ENYRFDDR
+523 ENYQFDDR

-539 NKNKNS
+539 NKNS
-545 KKKKTFP
+545 KKKQTFP

-574 TIEVDGQNIS
+574 TIEVDGRNIS

-608 ELLAQKTN
+608 ELLAQKTA

-622 DKHRL
+622 DKYRL
-627 VIDDLVTDNRFS
+627 VIDDLTNDTRFS

-653 WQWIMLLI
+653 WQWLMLLI